1 MGFFHLSGGK
11 LGVRS
16 PSIDESIFFHAKRC
30 IQVQRRKQKKKKKT
44 LIRVCKNDEF
54 KKPWLHNGV
63 LFILF
68 YFCDVAKLAIIHM
81 KIWPNLAI
89 DQI

>member
-1 MGFFHLSGGK
+1 MLSSTK
-11 LGVRS
+11 K
-16 PSIDESIFFHAKRC
+16 EA
-30 IQVQRRKQKKKKKT
+30 KKKTKKT

-63 LFILF
+63 LFSLF

-89 DQI
+89 DQIQKELFYRILL